1 MKFKTVKTLAMA
13 FSLITGVSFSLAAEA
28 IQVSGMLGTSLVA
41 VDGYTF
47 TCPSGTVQV
56 RARVF
61 DLNTI
66 LNSAATVY
74 ATFGKDGNPT
84 LTVFDTESTSTSSPW
99 ATNTADGLGN
109 YALVVR
115 KSASNPEDYI
125 IEAQCLDSSLVTIIG
140 PPKLILQI
148 NQ

>member
-1 MKFKTVKTLAMA
+1 MKLETVKTIVLAFTLVA
-13 FSLITGVSFSLAAEA
+13 GGVAPFTAKA
-28 IQVSGMLGTSLVA
+28 IQVSGTLGTSLVS
-41 VDGYTF
+41 VDAYAF

-61 DLNTI
+61 DLNTV

-74 ATFGKDGNPT
+74 ATFGKDSVPT

-99 ATNTADGLGN
+99 ATNTADGPGI
-109 YALVVR
+109 YSLVVR
-115 KSASNPEDYI
+115 KSAANPEDYI
-125 IEAQCLDSSLVTIIG
+125 IEAQCLDSSLVTAIG
-140 PPKLILQI
+140 PPKLVLQI